1 MYISHD
7 NWGTKSLRRILCRM
21 QRCVKLTATLD
32 AGRRNQNVRVRPLD
46 QEGGMILHLTHDVK
60 VRQMNRNPL
69 DVGQTKY

>member
-7 NWGTKSLRRILCRM
+7 SWGTKSLWGILCRM

-46 QEGGMILHLTHDVK
+46 QEGGMVLHLTHDAK